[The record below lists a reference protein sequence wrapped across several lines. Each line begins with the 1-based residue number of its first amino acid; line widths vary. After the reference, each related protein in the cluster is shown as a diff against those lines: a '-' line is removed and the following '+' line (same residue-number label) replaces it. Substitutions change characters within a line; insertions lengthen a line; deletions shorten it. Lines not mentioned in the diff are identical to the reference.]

1 MKLLFRIMVFFLCG
15 ITSLSAQTPFS
26 VKGKVIDLHDNSSL
40 SSAKVSLGNF
50 STITNEK
57 GEFTFSKIPQGNY
70 TLFITHLQCE
80 NYEENINVNKNLTLE
95 ISMEHHA
102 EEIEKVTIH
111 SPHKTSTVKQIQTLE
126 VQEIER
132 NSNENLGNLLAKIS
146 GVNTLKTG
154 NSIAKPVIRGLYGS
168 RVLVFNNSVRL
179 SEQEWGVEHAP
190 SADPN
195 AFEHLDVIKGAG
207 VLKYGGDAIGGVIA
221 LEPKIFPAKDTLMG
235 KLLLSGFTNG
245 EGLNF
250 STDLAKT
257 WENRWFVKAQGSYS
271 KRGDFSTPDFSLQN
285 TASQENAF
293 TFSFGKRSFEEGIEF
308 YYSGNSQEFGIF
320 RGSHLG
326 FSEEY
331 FNVVSSGNTLYT
343 GDFSYDIDNP
353 KQEVSHHLAK
363 LEAYK
368 RFQNLGKFTLTYDFQ
383 VNNRK
388 EYDIRRGEFND
399 LPSMDLRLL
408 THNLRISHLLERGN
422 WNLESGIS
430 GSFQDNF
437 PNPETKAQRLIPDYY
452 KYDAG
457 IFSVF
462 QKRFSEKFNFEA
474 GLRYDLNIFDAYKYY
489 DSSDWEARYAN
500 FFPEFE
506 VLESGSRILTRP
518 QFTFHNWSANVGFG
532 YRPFENTRIK
542 FNLSRASRTP
552 NAAELF
558 ADGLHHSAAI
568 IERGNLFIKQEE
580 VYQTN
585 VDFQQKIN
593 VFEGWNL
600 QLSPYYL
607 RSKNFINQ
615 VPTDLMITIR
625 GIFPVWDYQQ
635 IEAEMYGLDFD
646 SELNFTKNLKWNSQ
660 FSYVHGEDFTN
671 DEPLILIAPARLSNT
686 LEFNFNEKKKAYLR
700 VENETS
706 FQQKQFPINNINL
719 EILEN
724 GTLVNKEVDISTPPK
739 GFSLFHFSAGMDLAK
754 NFNMNLNVRNAFNNN
769 YREYLNRLRFYSDA
783 MGRNF
788 ILTLKYNF

>member
-15 ITSLSAQTPFS
+15 LTSLSAQNTFS
-26 VKGKVIDLHDNSSL
+26 VKGKVVDLHDNSSL

-50 STITNEK
+50 STTTDEK
-57 GEFTFSKIPQGNY
+57 GEFTFSKIPKGNY
-70 TLFITHLQCE
+70 TIFVTHLQCE
-80 NYEENINVNKNLTLE
+80 DYQENIDVNKNLTLK

-235 KLLLSGFTNG
+235 KILLSGFTNG

-293 TFSFGKRSFEEGIEF
+293 TFSFGKRSFEEGIEL

-343 GDFSYDIDNP
+343 GDFSYDTDNP

-437 PNPETKAQRLIPDYY
+437 PNPETKARRLIPDYY
-452 KYDAG
+452 KYDTG

-474 GLRYDLNIFDAYKYY
+474 GLRYDINIFDAYKYY

-585 VDFQQKIN
+585 VDFQQKLN

-671 DEPLILIAPARLSNT
+671 DVPLILMAPARLNNA

-754 NFNMNLNVRNAFNNN
+754 NFNVNLNVRNAFNNN

>member
-15 ITSLSAQTPFS
+15 LTSLSAQNTFS
-26 VKGKVIDLHDNSSL
+26 VKGKVVDLHDNSSL

-50 STITNEK
+50 STTTNEN
-57 GEFTFSKIPQGNY
+57 GEFTFFKIPQGNY

-102 EEIEKVTIH
+102 QEIEKVTIH
-111 SPHKTSTVKQIQTLE
+111 SPHKTSAVKQIQTLE

-388 EYDIRRGEFND
+388 EYDIRRGEFNN

-457 IFSVF
+457 IFTVF

-671 DEPLILIAPARLSNT
+671 DVPLILMAPARLNNA

-754 NFNMNLNVRNAFNNN
+754 NFNVNLNVRNAFNTN

>member
-15 ITSLSAQTPFS
+15 LTSLSAQNTFS
-26 VKGKVIDLHDNSSL
+26 VKGKVVDLHDNSSL

-50 STITNEK
+50 STTTNEN
-57 GEFTFSKIPQGNY
+57 GEFSFFKIPQGNY

-235 KLLLSGFTNG
+235 KVLLSGFTNG
-245 EGLNF
+245 KGLNF

-257 WENRWFVKAQGSYS
+257 WENRWFVKAQGSFR
-271 KRGDFSTPDFSLQN
+271 KIGDFSTPDFSLQN

-343 GDFSYDIDNP
+343 GDFSYDTDNP

-363 LEAYK
+363 LETYK

-388 EYDIRRGEFND
+388 EYDIRRGEFNN

-437 PNPETKAQRLIPDYY
+437 PNPETKARRLIPDYY
-452 KYDAG
+452 KYDVG
-457 IFSVF
+457 IFTVF

-585 VDFQQKIN
+585 VDFQQKLN

-615 VPTDLMITIR
+615 VPTDVMITIR

-671 DEPLILIAPARLSNT
+671 DVPLILMAPARLNNA

-754 NFNMNLNVRNAFNNN
+754 NFNVNLNVRNAFNTN

>member
-15 ITSLSAQTPFS
+15 LTSLSAQNTFS
-26 VKGKVIDLHDNSSL
+26 VKGKVVDLHDNSSL

-50 STITNEK
+50 STTTNEN
-57 GEFTFSKIPQGNY
+57 GEFTFFKIPQGNY

-343 GDFSYDIDNP
+343 GDFSYDTDNP

-363 LEAYK
+363 LETYK

-388 EYDIRRGEFND
+388 EYDIRRGEFNN

-437 PNPETKAQRLIPDYY
+437 PDPETKARRLIPDYY
-452 KYDAG
+452 KYDTG

-474 GLRYDLNIFDAYKYY
+474 GLRYDINIFDAYKYY

-585 VDFQQKIN
+585 VDFQQKLN

-671 DEPLILIAPARLSNT
+671 DVPLILMAPARLNNA

-700 VENETS
+700 VESETS

-724 GTLVNKEVDISTPPK
+724 GTLVKKEVDISMPPK

-754 NFNMNLNVRNAFNNN
+754 NFNMNLNVRNAFNTN

-788 ILTLKYNF
+788 ILALKYNF

>member
-15 ITSLSAQTPFS
+15 LTSLSAQNTFS
-26 VKGKVIDLHDNSSL
+26 VKGKVVDLHDNSSL

-57 GEFTFSKIPQGNY
+57 GEFTFSKIPKGNY
-70 TLFITHLQCE
+70 TIFVTHLQCE
-80 NYEENINVNKNLTLE
+80 DYQENIDVNKNLTLK

-111 SPHKTSTVKQIQTLE
+111 SPHKTSSVKQIQTLE

-235 KLLLSGFTNG
+235 KVLLSGFTNG
-245 EGLNF
+245 KGLNF

-293 TFSFGKRSFEEGIEF
+293 TFSFGKRSFEEGIEL

-437 PNPETKAQRLIPDYY
+437 PDPETQARRLIPDYY
-452 KYDAG
+452 KYDVG
-457 IFSVF
+457 IFTVF

-474 GLRYDLNIFDAYKYY
+474 GLRYDINIFDAYKYY
-489 DSSDWEARYAN
+489 DASDWEARYAN

-518 QFTFHNWSANVGFG
+518 QYTFHNWSANVGFG

-585 VDFQQKIN
+585 LDFQQKLN

-615 VPTDLMITIR
+615 VPTDVMITIR

-660 FSYVHGEDFTN
+660 FSYVHGQDFTN

-754 NFNMNLNVRNAFNNN
+754 NFIVNLNVRNAFNNN